1 MEKEHDLTIDLFT
14 NVQDDLEKRQY
25 IILAELKKISEQFQ
39 FYNIYP
45 HLSRLIELRR
55 VLKEIIAR
63 IYDLRSKFPKQI
75 SKIDWV
81 NRTIEHEV
89 IFTSGTD
96 ISTVEDLIEW
106 ALPRIENVV
115 EEGVAI
121 YEFVESELTVEQVGI
136 LPNYKDEGYL
146 FVPDNQKKSLNLF
159 RFEVSIF
166 QSTDDQY
173 RVIKTQFLKYLNQD
187 RIKLSPGS
195 VKLDLIREESELPN
209 PATYAFNTDLD
220 FPFETTIFP
229 VAKRRLMHI
238 LNQEMNS

>member
-1 MEKEHDLTIDLFT
+1 MEKDYGLTIDLFT

-25 IILAELKKISEQFQ
+25 VILGALKKISEQFQ
-39 FYNIYP
+39 FYKIYP

-55 VLKEIIAR
+55 ILMEVIAG

-75 SKIDWV
+75 SKLDWV
-81 NRTIEHEV
+81 NRVIEHEV

-96 ISTVEDLIEW
+96 ISSVEDLIEW
-106 ALPRIENVV
+106 ALPRIENVI

-121 YEFVESELTVEQVGI
+121 YKFVESELTVEQVGI
-136 LPNYKDEGYL
+136 LPEYKDEGYL

-166 QSTDDQY
+166 QNTHDQY
-173 RVIKTQFLKYLNQD
+173 RALKTQFLKYLEQD

-209 PATYAFNTDLD
+209 PATYAFDTELD

-238 LNQEMNS
+238 LNHEMNS

>member
-1 MEKEHDLTIDLFT
+1 MEKDYELTIDLFT

-25 IILAELKKISEQFQ
+25 IILGELKKYSEQFQ
-39 FYNIYP
+39 FYKIYP
-45 HLSRLIELRR
+45 HLSHLIELRR

-81 NRTIEHEV
+81 NQTIEHEV

-96 ISTVEDLIEW
+96 ISSVENLIEW
-106 ALPRIENVV
+106 ALPHIENVI
-115 EEGVAI
+115 EEGIAI
-121 YEFVESELTVEQVGI
+121 HEFVESELIVEQVGI
-136 LPNYKDEGYL
+136 LPSYKDEGYL

-166 QSTDDQY
+166 QSKDDQY
-173 RVIKTQFLKYLNQD
+173 RALKTRFLKHLEQD
-187 RIKLSPGS
+187 RIKLSPGTI
-195 VKLDLIREESELPN
+195 KLDLIREESELPN

-229 VAKRRLMHI
+229 IAKRRLMQI
-238 LNQEMNS
+238 LNHEINS

>member
-1 MEKEHDLTIDLFT
+1 MEKDYGLTIDLFT

-25 IILAELKKISEQFQ
+25 VILGALKKISEQFQ
-39 FYNIYP
+39 FYKIYP

-55 VLKEIIAR
+55 ILKEVIAG

-81 NRTIEHEV
+81 NRVIEHEV

-96 ISTVEDLIEW
+96 ISSVEDLIEW
-106 ALPRIENVV
+106 ALPRIENVI

-136 LPNYKDEGYL
+136 LPEYKDEGYL

-166 QSTDDQY
+166 QSTHDQY
-173 RVIKTQFLKYLNQD
+173 RALKTQFLKYLEQD

-209 PATYAFNTDLD
+209 PATYAFNTELD

-238 LNQEMNS
+238 LNHEMNS

>member
-1 MEKEHDLTIDLFT
+1 MEKDYDLTIDLFT
-14 NVQDDLEKRQY
+14 SVQDDLEKRQY

-39 FYNIYP
+39 FYKIYP
-45 HLSRLIELRR
+45 YLSRLIELRR

-81 NRTIEHEV
+81 NQTIEHEV

-96 ISTVEDLIEW
+96 ISSVEDLIEW
-106 ALPRIENVV
+106 ALPHIENVI
-115 EEGVAI
+115 EEGIAI
-121 YEFVESELTVEQVGI
+121 HDFVESELTVEQVGI
-136 LPNYKDEGYL
+136 LPVYKDEGYL

-159 RFEVSIF
+159 RFEISIF
-166 QSTDDQY
+166 QSKDDQY
-173 RVIKTQFLKYLNQD
+173 RALKTRFLKHLEQD
-187 RIKLSPGS
+187 RIKLSPGAI
-195 VKLDLIREESELPN
+195 KLDLIREESELPN

-229 VAKRRLMHI
+229 IAKRRLMHI
-238 LNQEMNS
+238 LNHEINS

>member
-1 MEKEHDLTIDLFT
+1 MEKDYGLTIDLFT

-25 IILAELKKISEQFQ
+25 VILGALKKISEQFQ
-39 FYNIYP
+39 FYKIYP

-55 VLKEIIAR
+55 ILKEVIAG

-75 SKIDWV
+75 SKLDWV
-81 NRTIEHEV
+81 NRVIEHEV

-96 ISTVEDLIEW
+96 ISSVEDLIEW
-106 ALPRIENVV
+106 ALPRIENVI

-136 LPNYKDEGYL
+136 LPEYKDEGYL

-166 QSTDDQY
+166 QSTHDQY
-173 RVIKTQFLKYLNQD
+173 RALKTQFLKYLEQD

-209 PATYAFNTDLD
+209 PATYAFNTELD

-238 LNQEMNS
+238 LNHEMNS

>member
-1 MEKEHDLTIDLFT
+1 MKEGYNLSIDLFT
-14 NVQDDLEKRQY
+14 NVQDDVEKRKY
-25 IILAELKKISEQFQ
+25 IILGELKKISEEFQ
-39 FYNIYP
+39 FYKIYP
-45 HLSRLIELRR
+45 HLSHLVELRKL
-55 VLKEIIAR
+55 LKDVVAR
-63 IYDLRSKFPKQI
+63 LADLRSKFPKRI

-96 ISTVEDLIEW
+96 ISAVEDLINW
-106 ALPRIENVV
+106 ALPHIEKVI

-121 YEFVESELTVEQVGI
+121 HEFVESELTVEQVGI

-166 QSTDDQY
+166 QSAEDQY
-173 RVIKTQFLKYLNQD
+173 RALKTKFLKHLEQD
-187 RIKLSPGS
+187 RVKLSPNS
-195 VKLDLIREESELPN
+195 IKLDLIRSNTELPN
-209 PATYAFNTDLD
+209 PATYAFATKLE
-220 FPFETTIFP
+220 FPFNHTIFP

-238 LNQEMNS
+238 LSDEMEK

>member
-1 MEKEHDLTIDLFT
+1 MEKDYGLTIDLFT

-25 IILAELKKISEQFQ
+25 VILGALKKISEQFQ
-39 FYNIYP
+39 FYKIYP

-55 VLKEIIAR
+55 ILKEVIAG

-75 SKIDWV
+75 SKLDWV
-81 NRTIEHEV
+81 NRVIEHEV

-96 ISTVEDLIEW
+96 ISSVEDLIEW
-106 ALPRIENVV
+106 ALPRIENVI

-136 LPNYKDEGYL
+136 LPEYKDEGYL

-166 QSTDDQY
+166 QNTHDQY
-173 RVIKTQFLKYLNQD
+173 RALKTQFLKYLEQD

-209 PATYAFNTDLD
+209 PATYAFNTELD

-238 LNQEMNS
+238 LNHEMNS

>member
-1 MEKEHDLTIDLFT
+1 MKKVFNLTLDLFT
-14 NVQDDLEKRQY
+14 SVEDDLEKRQY

-39 FYNIYP
+39 FYKIYP
-45 HLSRLIELRR
+45 HLSQLIELRR
-55 VLKEIIAR
+55 VLKDVIAR
-63 IYDLRSKFPKQI
+63 LQDLRSKFPKQI
-75 SKIDWV
+75 SKLDWV

-96 ISTVEDLIEW
+96 ISSVEDLIDW
-106 ALPRIENVV
+106 ALPHIENVI

-121 YEFVESELTVEQVGI
+121 HDFVESELTVEQVGI
-136 LPNYKDEGYL
+136 LPSYRDEGYL

-166 QSTDDQY
+166 RSTEDQY
-173 RVIKTQFLKYLNQD
+173 RALKTRFLKQLEQD

-195 VKLDLIREESELPN
+195 IKLDLIREQSELPN
-209 PATYAFNTDLD
+209 PATYAFTTDLD

-238 LNQEMNS
+238 LNDEIQS

>member
-1 MEKEHDLTIDLFT
+1 MEKDYGLTIDLFT

-25 IILAELKKISEQFQ
+25 VILGALKKISEQFH
-39 FYNIYP
+39 FYKIYP

-55 VLKEIIAR
+55 ILKEVIAG

-75 SKIDWV
+75 SKLDWV
-81 NRTIEHEV
+81 NRVIEHEV

-96 ISTVEDLIEW
+96 ISSVEDLIEW
-106 ALPRIENVV
+106 ALPRIENVI

-136 LPNYKDEGYL
+136 LPEYKDEGYL

-166 QSTDDQY
+166 QNTHDQY
-173 RVIKTQFLKYLNQD
+173 RALKTQFLKYLEQD

-209 PATYAFNTDLD
+209 PATYAFNTELD

-238 LNQEMNS
+238 LNHEMNS

>member
-1 MEKEHDLTIDLFT
+1 MEKDYGLTIDLFT

-25 IILAELKKISEQFQ
+25 VILGALKKISEQFQ
-39 FYNIYP
+39 FYKIYP

-55 VLKEIIAR
+55 ILKEVIAG

-75 SKIDWV
+75 SKLDWV
-81 NRTIEHEV
+81 NRVIEHEV

-96 ISTVEDLIEW
+96 ISSVEDLIEW
-106 ALPRIENVV
+106 ALPRIENVI

-136 LPNYKDEGYL
+136 LPEYKDEGYL

-166 QSTDDQY
+166 QSTHDQY
-173 RVIKTQFLKYLNQD
+173 RALKTQFLKYLEQD

-209 PATYAFNTDLD
+209 PATYSFNTELD

-238 LNQEMNS
+238 LNHEMNS

>member
-1 MEKEHDLTIDLFT
+1 MEKDYDLTIDLFT
-14 NVQDDLEKRQY
+14 SVQDDLEKRQY
-25 IILAELKKISEQFQ
+25 IILGELKKISEQFQ

-55 VLKEIIAR
+55 VLKEVIAR

-96 ISTVEDLIEW
+96 ISSVEDLIEW
-106 ALPRIENVV
+106 ALPRLENVI

-136 LPNYKDEGYL
+136 LPSYKDEGYL

-173 RVIKTQFLKYLNQD
+173 RAIKTQFLKYLNQD

-195 VKLDLIREESELPN
+195 IKLDLIREESELPN

-238 LNQEMNS
+238 LNQEINS

>member
-1 MEKEHDLTIDLFT
+1 MEKDYGLTIDLFT

-25 IILAELKKISEQFQ
+25 VILGALKKISEQFQ
-39 FYNIYP
+39 FYKIYP

-55 VLKEIIAR
+55 ILKEVIAG

-81 NRTIEHEV
+81 NRVIEHEV

-96 ISTVEDLIEW
+96 ISSVEDLIEW
-106 ALPRIENVV
+106 ALPRIENVI

-136 LPNYKDEGYL
+136 LPEYKDEGYL

-166 QSTDDQY
+166 QSTHDQY
-173 RVIKTQFLKYLNQD
+173 RALKTQFLKYLEQD

-209 PATYAFNTDLD
+209 PATYAFNTKLD

-238 LNQEMNS
+238 LNHEMNS

>member
-1 MEKEHDLTIDLFT
+1 MKKGFNLTLDLFT
-14 NVQDDLEKRQY
+14 SVEDDLEKRQY

-45 HLSRLIELRR
+45 HLSQLIELRR
-55 VLKEIIAR
+55 VLKDVIAR
-63 IYDLRSKFPKQI
+63 LQDLQSKFPKQI
-75 SKIDWV
+75 SKLDWV

-96 ISTVEDLIEW
+96 ITSVEDLIEW
-106 ALPRIENVV
+106 ALPHIENVI

-121 YEFVESELTVEQVGI
+121 HDFVESELTVEQVGI
-136 LPNYKDEGYL
+136 LPSYRDEGYL

-166 QSTDDQY
+166 RSTEDQY
-173 RVIKTQFLKYLNQD
+173 RALKTRFLKQLEQD

-195 VKLDLIREESELPN
+195 IKLDLIREESELPN
-209 PATYAFNTDLD
+209 PATYAFNTNLD

-229 VAKRRLMHI
+229 VAIRRLMNI
-238 LNQEMNS
+238 LNDEIQS

>member
-1 MEKEHDLTIDLFT
+1 MEKDYGLTIDLFT

-25 IILAELKKISEQFQ
+25 VILGALKKISEQFQ
-39 FYNIYP
+39 FYKIYP

-55 VLKEIIAR
+55 ILKEVIAG

-75 SKIDWV
+75 SKLDWV
-81 NRTIEHEV
+81 NRVIEHEV

-96 ISTVEDLIEW
+96 ISSVEDLIEW
-106 ALPRIENVV
+106 ALPRIENVI

-136 LPNYKDEGYL
+136 LPEYKDEGYL

-166 QSTDDQY
+166 QSTHDQY
-173 RVIKTQFLKYLNQD
+173 RALKTQFLKYLNQD

-209 PATYAFNTDLD
+209 PATYAFNTELD

-238 LNQEMNS
+238 LNHEMNS

>member
-1 MEKEHDLTIDLFT
+1 MEKDYGLTIDLFT

-25 IILAELKKISEQFQ
+25 VILGALKKISEQFQ
-39 FYNIYP
+39 FYKIYP

-55 VLKEIIAR
+55 ILKEVIAG

-75 SKIDWV
+75 SKLDWV
-81 NRTIEHEV
+81 NRVIEHEV

-96 ISTVEDLIEW
+96 ISSVEDLIEW
-106 ALPRIENVV
+106 ALPRIENVI

-136 LPNYKDEGYL
+136 LPEYKDEGYL

-166 QSTDDQY
+166 QNTHDQY
-173 RVIKTQFLKYLNQD
+173 RALKTQFLKYLEQD

-209 PATYAFNTDLD
+209 PATYSFNTELD

-238 LNQEMNS
+238 LNHEMNS